1 METKQGKG
9 LKIFLAVITVLLA
22 ANLVV
27 TGVML
32 SNQLG
37 GSDTSSDEI
46 TRYTL
51 YIGTND
57 KDTYKL
63 EKDYDEC
70 KNTVMQI
77 CQEYTSGG
85 TVADATGFWFD
96 ETGTVTN
103 EKTIELILEGVT
115 EDQVHSIADEVIKA
129 LNQNTVLIENQSVV
143 SEYYASSEN

>member
-1 METKQGKG
+1 MEAKQGKR

-77 CQEYTSGG
+77 
-85 TVADATGFWFD
+85 
-96 ETGTVTN
+96 
-103 EKTIELILEGVT
+103 
-115 EDQVHSIADEVIKA
+115 
-129 LNQNTVLIENQSVV
+129 
-143 SEYYASSEN
+143 